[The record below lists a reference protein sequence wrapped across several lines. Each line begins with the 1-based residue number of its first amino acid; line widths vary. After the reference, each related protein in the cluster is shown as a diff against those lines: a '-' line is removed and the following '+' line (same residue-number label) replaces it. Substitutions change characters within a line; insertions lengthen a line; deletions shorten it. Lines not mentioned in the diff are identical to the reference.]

1 MVRTAIGFLLG
12 CLLISQLSVLPS
24 TAFWLGLGIVLL
36 VTILFRWWIISA
48 FILALSFSAW
58 QASDRLN
65 DRLIEEH
72 IGVDLTVTGTIQ
84 GIPQQQTNRVRFVF
98 RPDENALTLP
108 SNIRLN
114 WYFPPKDVPAAGETW
129 QLTMRLKPPHG
140 MANPGS
146 FDYEGWL
153 FQQNIGATGYVRDAP
168 QNQRIAEAPFSSIH
182 RWRQSIATTWE
193 KLLGDSPNLPL
204 IQGLT
209 VGLRDNLQPQHWSVL
224 RDTGT
229 SHLLAISGLHI
240 GLAAGLG
247 FFAFR
252 WLWSI
257 RSGNLLVLPAISVG
271 AVGGLTLAWFYAL
284 LAGMSIPS
292 QRAVVM
298 ISIFMLALLFRR
310 NALSYQ
316 LLAGS
321 LICVLLIDPFSVLS
335 AGLWLSFMAVAIILY
350 VSQNRHPAPRWMWA
364 KIHIWIALALSP
376 FLLLFFSQ
384 TSVIAPAANIIA
396 VPLVSF
402 LVVPLLLIAV
412 MLLAISESWASYPL
426 IVADW
431 LLTHLWWGLD
441 FLAGLPAAT
450 WETAAL
456 PWPIILSALL
466 GIAVLLAPRGLPTR
480 SLGLFLLIPA
490 LTFSPDRPAE
500 GDYWF
505 TLLDVGQGLASV
517 VQTQS
522 HTLVFDSG
530 PRFGDFDTGQAVV
543 VPFLQKQGVQNLDAL
558 IISHGDNDHI
568 GGADSILAA
577 LPVDTRLIN
586 TPELLEGSSACLAGQ
601 QWIWDGVTF
610 EILYPYAHSKG
621 SPNDL
626 SCVLKISGR
635 GGSTLLT
642 GDIERRAEFSLLRQQ
657 REKLTADILL
667 APHHGSQTSSNEA
680 FIDAVNPRYALFA
693 TGYLNRYQ
701 FPARAVVERYD
712 ARDIS
717 MFNTADS
724 GALLFK
730 IEADQPI
737 RLKRWRQHA
746 RRLWTASPTD

>member
-1 MVRTAIGFLLG
+1 MVRTAIAFLLG
-12 CLLISQLSVLPS
+12 CVLISQLSSMPPTSL
-24 TAFWLGLGIVLL
+24 WLGLSCILL
-36 VTILFRWWIISA
+36 LTIFFRWWIISA
-48 FILALSFSAW
+48 FIFALCFSSW
-58 QASDRLN
+58 QADDRLN
-65 DRLIEEH
+65 NRLIAEH
-72 IGVDLTVTGTIQ
+72 IGVNLTVTGTIQ
-84 GIPQQQTNRVRFVF
+84 SIPQQHPNRVRIDFQ
-98 RPDENALTLP
+98 PDPNTHKLP
-108 SNIRLN
+108 KRIRLN
-114 WYFPPKDVPAAGETW
+114 WYFPPADIPSAGESW

-153 FQQNIGATGYVRDAP
+153 FQHHIGATGYVRDTP
-168 QNQRIAEAPFSSIH
+168 ENQRIAKAPVLSIH
-182 RWRQSIATTWE
+182 CWRQAIAMTWE
-193 KLLGDSPNLPL
+193 TILFDSPNLPL

-209 VGLRDNLQPQHWSVL
+209 VGLRDNLQSRHWSVL

-252 WLWSI
+252 WLWSL
-257 RSGNLLVLPAISVG
+257 RSGNLLIFPAISVG
-271 AVGGLTLAWFYAL
+271 AVGGILMAWFYAL

-292 QRAVVM
+292 QRAVIM

-321 LICVLLIDPFSVLS
+321 LICILLIDPFSVLS

-364 KIHIWIALALSP
+364 KIHIWIALGLSP

-384 TSVIAPAANIIA
+384 TSLIAPLANIIA

-412 MLLAISESWASYPL
+412 MLLAVHEAWASYPL
-426 IVADW
+426 IIADW
-431 LLTHLWWGLD
+431 LLTRLWWGLE
-441 FLAGLPAAT
+441 FLADLPAAT
-450 WETAAL
+450 WHTAVL
-456 PWPIILSALL
+456 PWPFILIALL
-466 GIAVLLAPRGLPTR
+466 GIIVLLAPRGLPTR
-480 SLGLFLLIPA
+480 SLGLFLLLPA
-490 LTFSPDRPAE
+490 LTYSPERPAQ

-522 HTLVFDSG
+522 HALVFDSG
-530 PRFGDFDTGQAVV
+530 PKFGEFDTGEAVV
-543 VPFLQKQGVQNLDAL
+543 VPFLRQQGIRQLDIL
-558 IISHGDNDHI
+558 LISHGDNDHI
-568 GGADSILAA
+568 GGADSILTA
-577 LPVDTRLIN
+577 LPVATRLIN
-586 TPELLEGSSACLAGQ
+586 PPELLEGSSACLAGQ
-601 QWIWDGVTF
+601 HWLWDGVMF
-610 EILYPYAHSKG
+610 EILYPGANAQG
-621 SPNDL
+621 SSNDL
-626 SCVLKISGR
+626 SCVLKITGR

-657 REKLTADILL
+657 PEKLAADILVV
-667 APHHGSQTSSNEA
+667 PHHGSQTSSSEA

-693 TGYLNRYQ
+693 TGYLNRFQ
-701 FPARAVVERYD
+701 FPAKTVAERYA
-712 ARDIS
+712 ARDITT
-717 MFNTADS
+717 FNTADS

-730 IEADQPI
+730 IEADQSI